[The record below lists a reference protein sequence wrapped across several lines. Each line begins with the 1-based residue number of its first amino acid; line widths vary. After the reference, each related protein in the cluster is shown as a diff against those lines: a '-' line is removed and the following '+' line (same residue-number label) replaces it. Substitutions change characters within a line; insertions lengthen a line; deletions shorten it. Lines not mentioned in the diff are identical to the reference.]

1 MTALTTILAMASLL
15 FGDDMASQM
24 SRGMAIVVAGGLAYA
39 TLMTLF
45 IIPVVYDIL
54 FKRKPINVDIGSE
67 DLDDVP
73 DDAADYLRIKKE
85 EALAAFHLDEEK
97 SDETPEQ
104 V

>member
-1 MTALTTILAMASLL
+1 
-15 FGDDMASQM
+15 
-24 SRGMAIVVAGGLAYA
+24 
-39 TLMTLF
+39 MTLF

-73 DDAADYLRIKKE
+73 DDAADYLRKKRE
-85 EALAAFHLDEEK
+85 EMLAAFHLDEEK